1 MWIVNPL
8 FLQWWTVIF
17 FTKKVAMLVN
27 LSENYDAP
35 SLMREELDEDPI
47 EQFNKWFED
56 VLEIKIRMPNAM
68 TLATCTQDGTPSA
81 RVVLLKEC
89 TQKGFTFY
97 TNYQSQ
103 KGQELVVN
111 PKAALVF
118 YWVEL
123 HRQVCIR
130 GKVVKENAAVSTQYF
145 QSRPRESQIGA
156 WASPQSSVIA
166 NREVLDKQV
175 LEVQEKFAEA
185 EKLPRPEHWG
195 GFLLK
200 PEVIE
205 FWQGRPNR
213 LHDRFRYSRRKE
225 GGWEINRLAP

>member
-1 MWIVNPL
+1 
-8 FLQWWTVIF
+8 
-17 FTKKVAMLVN
+17 MLVN